1 MIEDNNYKILTNI
14 NFFKKFFDYFV
25 KYYVFE
31 QLINNYEIWKN
42 KNEKVNKMDIIN
54 FNSIKN
60 NIYFKKLEMYI
71 ENILK
76 KSIKE
81 IL

>member
-1 MIEDNNYKILTNI
+1 L
-14 NFFKKFFDYFV
+14 
-25 KYYVFE
+25 
-31 QLINNYEIWKN
+31 LNNYEIWKN
-42 KNEKVNKMDIIN
+42 KNEKVIEMDIIN
-54 FNSIKN
+54 FNLIKN